1 MVQNNAERCA
11 KYRAENSEK
20 FKLIAA
26 IQQFK
31 RSKEL
36 ASESLDAEKMRR
48 AAALRKRMQRERENE
63 RDMEKS
69 TGRIVTRGTESKNVN
84 EGDNAQC
91 ILHSALHSAEYSL
104 ELLIYH
110 SCIATSAKMTVGKLY
125 PAKLAR
131 RKKCVSVTLP
141 CSRAFC

>member
-1 MVQNNAERCA
+1 MSAMSSESVPSFQSNKMVQNNAERCA

-48 AAALRKRMQRERENE
+48 AASVHR
-63 RDMEKS
+63 
-69 TGRIVTRGTESKNVN
+69 
-84 EGDNAQC
+84 C
-91 ILHSALHSAEYSL
+91 
-104 ELLIYH
+104 
-110 SCIATSAKMTVGKLY
+110 VGHT
-125 PAKLAR
+125 A
-131 RKKCVSVTLP
+131 
-141 CSRAFC
+141 

>member
-1 MVQNNAERCA
+1 MVQTNAERCA

-20 FKLIAA
+20 FKLIVA

-63 RDMEKS
+63 REMEREKS

-84 EGDNAQC
+84 EGAVQN
-91 ILHSALHSAEYSL
+91 IH
-104 ELLIYH
+104 
-110 SCIATSAKMTVGKLY
+110 
-125 PAKLAR
+125 
-131 RKKCVSVTLP
+131 
-141 CSRAFC
+141 

>member
-20 FKLIAA
+20 FKLIGA

-63 RDMEKS
+63 REMEREKS

-84 EGDNAQC
+84 KGDNAQC
-91 ILHSALHSAEYSL
+91 IVHCTSS
-104 ELLIYH
+104 ELAAT
-110 SCIATSAKMTVGKLY
+110 IAD
-125 PAKLAR
+125 
-131 RKKCVSVTLP
+131 
-141 CSRAFC
+141 

>member
-11 KYRAENSEK
+11 KYCAANSEK
-20 FKLIAA
+20 FKLIAV

-63 RDMEKS
+63 REMEREKS
-69 TGRIVTRGTESKNVN
+69 TGRILTRGTESKNVN
-84 EGDNAQC
+84 KGDNAQC
-91 ILHSALHSAEYSL
+91 TVHCTSS
-104 ELLIYH
+104 ELAAT
-110 SCIATSAKMTVGKLY
+110 IAD
-125 PAKLAR
+125 
-131 RKKCVSVTLP
+131 
-141 CSRAFC
+141 

>member
-63 RDMEKS
+63 REMEREKS

-84 EGDNAQC
+84 KGDNAQC
-91 ILHSALHSAEYSL
+91 IMYSAQCRIFIRTTNLSFLYCHICQNDCRKALPSEISKKK
-104 ELLIYH
+104 
-110 SCIATSAKMTVGKLY
+110 KM
-125 PAKLAR
+125 
-131 RKKCVSVTLP
+131 C
-141 CSRAFC
+141 

>member
-63 RDMEKS
+63 REMEREKS

-91 ILHSALHSAEYSL
+91 IVHSAQCTAQCRIFIRTTNLSFLYCFICQNDCREAFPSEIN
-104 ELLIYH
+104 EKK
-110 SCIATSAKMTVGKLY
+110 KM
-125 PAKLAR
+125 
-131 RKKCVSVTLP
+131 C
-141 CSRAFC
+141 

>member
-1 MVQNNAERCA
+1 MVQNNAERCPKYSA
-11 KYRAENSEK
+11 KNSDN

-63 RDMEKS
+63 RER
-69 TGRIVTRGTESKNVN
+69 GRR
-84 EGDNAQC
+84 
-91 ILHSALHSAEYSL
+91 ALAGL
-104 ELLIYH
+104 
-110 SCIATSAKMTVGKLY
+110 
-125 PAKLAR
+125 
-131 RKKCVSVTLP
+131 
-141 CSRAFC
+141 

>member
-48 AAALRKRMQRERENE
+48 AAALRKRMQRKRENGE
-63 RDMEKS
+63 GEEHWQDCDKRDRE
-69 TGRIVTRGTESKNVN
+69 
-84 EGDNAQC
+84 
-91 ILHSALHSAEYSL
+91 
-104 ELLIYH
+104 
-110 SCIATSAKMTVGKLY
+110 
-125 PAKLAR
+125 
-131 RKKCVSVTLP
+131 
-141 CSRAFC
+141 

>member
-63 RDMEKS
+63 REMEREKS

-91 ILHSALHSAEYSL
+91 IVHSAQCLCSPTAAAQHVRSPHLWKSNDLCSAG
-104 ELLIYH
+104 LL
-110 SCIATSAKMTVGKLY
+110 
-125 PAKLAR
+125 
-131 RKKCVSVTLP
+131 
-141 CSRAFC
+141 